1 VLQELLMSATQIA
14 LLGLIAGFTIF
25 LGLPVGRL
33 RQPAPR
39 VKAALN
45 GVAIGVL
52 VFLVWDILSHA
63 WEPTDAA
70 LADHKWGTAV
80 TGAVVLAVGLA
91 LGMAGLV
98 YYDKLMAARR
108 SRKAAQPAPVAVPVG
123 ASGVPAS
130 VGAAG
135 AQSGAP
141 AAPSAVPSSGPAAAL
156 TPSAAAD
163 LALMIAV
170 GIGLHNFAEGLA
182 IGNSAAGG
190 QLSLAVLLVIGFA
203 LHNATEGFGI
213 VAPLTGQGG
222 GARGLIGGGPTFVGT
237 LIGQSVVNDT
247 LAIAFLGLAAGSVLY
262 VVIELLAVARR
273 AGLKELTTWC
283 ILLGVMLGFLTDGIL
298 VAAGA

>member
-1 VLQELLMSATQIA
+1 MSSSQIA
-14 LLGLIAGFTIF
+14 LLGALAGFTIF

-33 RQPAPR
+33 RRPAPR
-39 VKAALN
+39 LKAALN

-52 VFLVWDILSHA
+52 VFLVWDILAHA
-63 WEPTDAA
+63 WEPTDTA
-70 LADHKWGTAV
+70 LADHKWGAAA
-80 TGAVVLAVGLA
+80 TGGMVLAIGLA
-91 LGMAGLV
+91 VGMAGLV
-98 YYDKLMAARR
+98 YYDKAMAARR
-108 SRKAAQPAPVAVPVG
+108 VRAQQVTTPAAVLVG
-123 ASGVPAS
+123 AP
-130 VGAAG
+130 
-135 AQSGAP
+135 GAP
-141 AAPSAVPSSGPAAAL
+141 AEPVTEPAVTPAPGRSPAAH
-156 TPSAAAD
+156 

-190 QLSLAVLLVIGFA
+190 ELSLAVLLVIGFA

-213 VAPLTGQGG
+213 VAPLAGDPERPSWG
-222 GARGLIGGGPTFVGT
+222 RLVLLGLIGGGPTFVGT

-273 AGLKELTTWC
+273 TGLKELTTWC
-283 ILLGVMLGFLTDGIL
+283 ILGGLTLGFLTDGIL

>member
-1 VLQELLMSATQIA
+1 MSGSQVA
-14 LLGLIAGFTIF
+14 LLGALAGFTIF

-39 VKAALN
+39 LKAALN
-45 GVAIGVL
+45 GVAIGIL

-70 LADHKWGTAV
+70 LADHRWGAAF
-80 TGAVVLAVGLA
+80 TGGIVLAVGLA
-91 LGMAGLV
+91 VGMAGLV
-98 YYDKLMAARR
+98 HYDKVMAARR
-108 SRKAAQPAPVAVPVG
+108 ARSLGTRVAFPVGTQRPAQPGTAAQAT
-123 ASGVPAS
+123 GVPS
-130 VGAAG
+130 PG
-135 AQSGAP
+135 Q
-141 AAPSAVPSSGPAAAL
+141 
-156 TPSAAAD
+156 SAAAD

-182 IGNSAAGG
+182 IGNSAARGE
-190 QLSLAVLLVIGFA
+190 LSLALVLVFGFA

-213 VAPLTGQGG
+213 VAPLAGDTERPTWGRL
-222 GARGLIGGGPTFVGT
+222 ALLGLIGGGPTVVGT

-273 AGLKELTTWC
+273 TGLKQLTTWC
-283 ILLGVMLGFLTDGIL
+283 ILGGLVLGFATDGIL
-298 VAAGA
+298 IAAGA